1 MDLHLTRSSMG
12 GSASLRSASWA
23 DGSEKDCRWATPL
36 LFVRR
41 CGSSTAFNKRLW
53 HTQHLRWDQPMPL
66 NVQNWPGSADEIVQ
80 QWDMK
85 KRKIDLLV
93 RMRSANGRWAI
104 RVFFYEDW
112 NRKIFVKRIN
122 NCHWNCTIHLMC
134 VDDHWTC
141 IVRWRCAENLW
152 KCAVCWKCME
162 HHWKCAVHLCRIR
175 CRIRWKCADWKCAE
189 NIIPLPLRLK

>member
-112 NRKIFVKRIN
+112 SRKIFVK
-122 NCHWNCTIHLMC
+122 T
-134 VDDHWTC
+134 D
-141 IVRWRCAENLW
+141 
-152 KCAVCWKCME
+152 KQ
-162 HHWKCAVHLCRIR
+162 
-175 CRIRWKCADWKCAE
+175 
-189 NIIPLPLRLK
+189 LPLKMHNSPNVCGWSLNMYSSLKMCGKPLKVCSSFVQNTM